1 MEIHVL
7 PRELGNVSDN
17 MFPHCCLTST
27 QRAASQCDH
36 VARNCFYEH
45 AYGLSSLEGS
55 YTASRPHR
63 IARLAL
69 AASNCGMS
77 LDPSCFARVAIEAT
91 SNEMPDHKL
100 GPGNQKFS
108 KHTITT
114 ALMTPIGSSPTATP
128 ETANTS
134 IQWLALAC
142 TNVPTPLMLLK

>member
-1 MEIHVL
+1 ML

-91 SNEMPDHKL
+91 SNENARPPSWKQTVWV
-100 GPGNQKFS
+100 G
-108 KHTITT
+108 
-114 ALMTPIGSSPTATP
+114 ALWTPISRTTVASP
-128 ETANTS
+128 
-134 IQWLALAC
+134 
-142 TNVPTPLMLLK
+142 MR